1 MFAFMRVLLETTQ
14 FSICL
19 LSIKV
24 LTIVRGA
31 PQQVKA
37 ANMKSTISF
46 VLLLI
51 YICILFITTPQQ
63 AAAAPRVG
71 IVSLPT
77 MSFVQYHE
85 ISPDSLVPH
94 KRVKRVKRDAF
105 DIVPDRVSDT
115 RNGSERVKDR
125 FPVWD
130 DAKGEPVLD

>member
-1 MFAFMRVLLETTQ
+1 
-14 FSICL
+14 
-19 LSIKV
+19 
-24 LTIVRGA
+24 
-31 PQQVKA
+31 
-37 ANMKSTISF
+37 MKSTISF

-51 YICILFITTPQQ
+51 YIWILFIATPQQ

-115 RNGSERVKDR
+115 RNESERVKDL